1 MEKYVLASGNKH
13 KLEEINKIVEKFDI
27 ELIMMSDVGLQNLE
41 IIEDGDTFEENSYI
55 KAKTVCDLTNIPTI
69 ADDSGLM
76 VDYLDGA
83 PGVYSARYSGVN
95 ATYESNNI
103 KLISALDG
111 VESSERGAKFV
122 TVITVVFP
130 NGDKIVARGEI
141 NGIIGRELNGKNGF
155 GYDPL
160 FYVEEYKCSFAEMN
174 SDLKNEISH
183 RARALKELKIKL
195 EKYYGEISYENIGN

>member
-95 ATYESNNI
+95 ATYESNNM
-103 KLISALDG
+103 KLISALDS

-141 NGIIGRELNGKNGF
+141 NGMIGTELKGEAGF

-160 FYVEEYKCSFAEMN
+160 FNVKEYNLSFAEMG
-174 SDLKNEISH
+174 SELKNEISH
-183 RARALKELKIKL
+183 RALALKELKKKL
-195 EKYYGEISYENIGN
+195 KKYYGESNENTNN

>member
-1 MEKYVLASGNKH
+1 MKKYVLASGNKH

-27 ELIMMSDVGLQNLE
+27 ELVMMSDVGLQDLE

-83 PGVYSARYSGVN
+83 PGVYSARYSGTN
-95 ATYESNNI
+95 ATYESNNV
-103 KLISALDG
+103 KLISALEG

-130 NGDKIVARGEI
+130 NEDKIVARGEI
-141 NGIIGRELNGKNGF
+141 DGIIGTELKGENGF

-160 FYVEEYKCSFAEMN
+160 FNVKEHNLSFAEMG

-183 RARALKELKIKL
+183 RARALKELKKKL
-195 EKYYGEISYENIGN
+195 EKYYGEINENINN

>member
-1 MEKYVLASGNKH
+1 MKRYVLASGNKH

-27 ELIMMSDVGLQNLE
+27 ELVMMSDVGLQDLE

-55 KAKTVCDLTNIPTI
+55 KANTVCNLTNIPTI

-76 VDYLDGA
+76 VDYLDGV

-95 ATYESNNI
+95 ATYESNNT
-103 KLISALDG
+103 KLMSALKD

-122 TVITVVFP
+122 TVITLVFP

-141 NGIIGRELNGKNGF
+141 SGMIGTELKGENGF

-160 FYVEEYKCSFAEMN
+160 FNVKEYNLSFAEMG
-174 SDLKNEISH
+174 SELKNKISH
-183 RARALKELKIKL
+183 RALALKELKKKL
-195 EKYYGEISYENIGN
+195 EKYYGESNENTNN

>member
-1 MEKYVLASGNKH
+1 
-13 KLEEINKIVEKFDI
+13 
-27 ELIMMSDVGLQNLE
+27 
-41 IIEDGDTFEENSYI
+41 
-55 KAKTVCDLTNIPTI
+55 
-69 ADDSGLM
+69 M

-95 ATYESNNI
+95 ATYESNNM
-103 KLISALDG
+103 KLISALDS

-141 NGIIGRELNGKNGF
+141 NGMIGTELKGEAGF

-160 FYVEEYKCSFAEMN
+160 FNVKEYNLSFAEMG
-174 SDLKNEISH
+174 SELKNEISH
-183 RARALKELKIKL
+183 RALALKELKKKL
-195 EKYYGEISYENIGN
+195 KKYYGESNENTNN